1 MWFYLPSTC
10 IWSICILNLSISLQC
25 GRVDVATGTMSAEQ
39 SRAAMVAAA
48 GSGGPPRAGRTTVS
62 SGVSRQAWSG
72 ERATLAGTACTD
84 HPNPSN
90 VLQPYLYKLSISPEY
105 TRSCFFLSFALRCAS
120 PALLG
125 SLPAAPPA
133 PPAPAVEAV
142 EAVEYDMDACCKKI
156 D

>member
-1 MWFYLPSTC
+1 M
-10 IWSICILNLSISLQC
+10 
-25 GRVDVATGTMSAEQ
+25 
-39 SRAAMVAAA
+39 
-48 GSGGPPRAGRTTVS
+48 S

-125 SLPAAPPA
+125 SLPAASPA

-142 EAVEYDMDACCKKI
+142 EAVEYDMDACCKKLI
-156 D
+156 KCAGTAAPAEEVVVPTSNQLGTRCARDVCVYPAQIEWYNIIILCFF